1 MLEQLKI
8 LCALDGVSSFEEDVR
23 AYLLTQVKPFAD
35 EIRVDAMGNLL
46 VHKKGAKQ
54 GKKKLLLAAHMDEVG
69 MIVRFITEEG
79 LLKFAFIGGVDR
91 RVVLGKRV
99 FVGPDHIP
107 GVIGL
112 KPYHLLGK
120 EEGERIP
127 KADELYIDIGAKDR
141 NEAEKKVALGEYVV
155 FAADQQMLGSDY
167 FCAKAIDDRVGC
179 AVLLRLI
186 QEPLPVD
193 CTFAFTV
200 QEEVGT
206 RGAFGAAFSV
216 KPDIALVVEGT
227 TVADLP
233 SVPEQKQVCAVGN
246 GVVIPFM
253 DGGTIY
259 DRELYQILT
268 RLAEEKKIPWQ
279 TKTYIAGGTDARTI
293 QRSGAGVRTA
303 GIAAAVRYLHAP
315 SSVFAVRDLDAMYRL
330 AREFLEEM
338 SRQDC

>member
-8 LCALDGVSSFEEDVR
+8 LCALDGVSSFEENVR

-46 VHKKGAKQ
+46 VHKKGARQ
-54 GKKKLLLAAHMDEVG
+54 GTKKLLLAAHMDEVG

-79 LLKFAFIGGVDR
+79 FLKFAFIGGVDR

-112 KPYHLLGK
+112 KPHHLLGK
-120 EEGERIP
+120 EEKERIP
-127 KADELYIDIGAKDR
+127 KTEELYIDIGAKNK
-141 NEAEKKVALGEYVV
+141 NEAEKKVTLGEYVV

-186 QEPLPVD
+186 QESLPID

-227 TVADLP
+227 TAADLP
-233 SVPEQKQVCAVGN
+233 SVPEQKQVCTVGN

-259 DRELYQILT
+259 DRELYQTLT
-268 RLAEEKKIPWQ
+268 RLAEEKQIPWQ
-279 TKTYIAGGTDARTI
+279 TKTYISGGTDTRTI

-315 SSVFAVRDLDAMYRL
+315 SSVFAVQDLDAMYQL
-330 AREFLEEM
+330 AREFLEEL

>member
-46 VHKKGAKQ
+46 VYKKGAKQ

-99 FVGPDHIP
+99 FVGPDHIL